1 MFADVRSDARL
12 TVKYTQCIF
21 DSLPW
26 FRTVFPCWPMP
37 LSACLL
43 GKFSMFQAEELV
55 MKMSSKIAGALL
67 TSALL
72 LSVLAPVHAQIVLKT
87 GHISPK
93 ASAEGIVVD
102 RFAALVK
109 EKTNGEV
116 LVEVFPSEQLG
127 PATAMIE
134 STILGNQDLYVGGN
148 VEFERFSPGLKALG
162 LNYAVESQ
170 EQFRKILKSPLWKE
184 MFVDPLDK
192 AGLAVVASDWERGPF
207 RVLIS
212 TKPVKNFDDLKGLK
226 LRIAPIDTW
235 RKSWTALG
243 TQVVVLPWNDVY
255 LGLQQGMIDA
265 VTAPANLLTAMKFT
279 EVAKYVARTDE
290 YWGVLTLVGN
300 KKKWASLKAEHRR
313 AITEAADQAGKEY
326 MRTADAEIERD
337 FASMKAKGVQY
348 TVLDLKPGAAKMR
361 PVIQDLEKEGF
372 IPAGIYE
379 RIRAVK

>member
-1 MFADVRSDARL
+1 
-12 TVKYTQCIF
+12 
-21 DSLPW
+21 
-26 FRTVFPCWPMP
+26 
-37 LSACLL
+37 
-43 GKFSMFQAEELV
+43 
-55 MKMSSKIAGALL
+55 MKMSSKIARALL
-67 TSALL
+67 TSALFCSIL
-72 LSVLAPVHAQIVLKT
+72 VPAHAQIILKA

-265 VTAPANLLTAMKFT
+265 VTAPANLLAAMKFT

>member
-1 MFADVRSDARL
+1 
-12 TVKYTQCIF
+12 
-21 DSLPW
+21 
-26 FRTVFPCWPMP
+26 
-37 LSACLL
+37 
-43 GKFSMFQAEELV
+43 
-55 MKMSSKIAGALL
+55 
-67 TSALL
+67 
-72 LSVLAPVHAQIVLKT
+72 
-87 GHISPK
+87 
-93 ASAEGIVVD
+93 
-102 RFAALVK
+102 
-109 EKTNGEV
+109 
-116 LVEVFPSEQLG
+116 
-127 PATAMIE
+127 
-134 STILGNQDLYVGGN
+134 VGGN

>member
-1 MFADVRSDARL
+1 M
-12 TVKYTQCIF
+12 
-21 DSLPW
+21 
-26 FRTVFPCWPMP
+26 
-37 LSACLL
+37 
-43 GKFSMFQAEELV
+43 
-55 MKMSSKIAGALL
+55 
-67 TSALL
+67 
-72 LSVLAPVHAQIVLKT
+72 
-87 GHISPK
+87 
-93 ASAEGIVVD
+93 
-102 RFAALVK
+102 
-109 EKTNGEV
+109 
-116 LVEVFPSEQLG
+116 FPSEQLG

-184 MFVDPLDK
+184 MFEDPLDK

-265 VTAPANLLTAMKFT
+265 VTAPANLLAAMKFT

-379 RIRAVK
+379 RIRAIK

>member
-1 MFADVRSDARL
+1 
-12 TVKYTQCIF
+12 
-21 DSLPW
+21 
-26 FRTVFPCWPMP
+26 
-37 LSACLL
+37 
-43 GKFSMFQAEELV
+43 
-55 MKMSSKIAGALL
+55 
-67 TSALL
+67 
-72 LSVLAPVHAQIVLKT
+72 
-87 GHISPK
+87 
-93 ASAEGIVVD
+93 
-102 RFAALVK
+102 
-109 EKTNGEV
+109 
-116 LVEVFPSEQLG
+116 
-127 PATAMIE
+127 
-134 STILGNQDLYVGGN
+134 
-148 VEFERFSPGLKALG
+148 
-162 LNYAVESQ
+162 
-170 EQFRKILKSPLWKE
+170 
-184 MFVDPLDK
+184 
-192 AGLAVVASDWERGPF
+192 
-207 RVLIS
+207 
-212 TKPVKNFDDLKGLK
+212 LK

>member
-1 MFADVRSDARL
+1 
-12 TVKYTQCIF
+12 
-21 DSLPW
+21 
-26 FRTVFPCWPMP
+26 
-37 LSACLL
+37 
-43 GKFSMFQAEELV
+43 
-55 MKMSSKIAGALL
+55 MKMSLKIAGALL

-243 TQVVVLPWNDVY
+243 TQVVVLPWNDCV
-255 LGLQQGMIDA
+255 
-265 VTAPANLLTAMKFT
+265 F
-279 EVAKYVARTDE
+279 
-290 YWGVLTLVGN
+290 
-300 KKKWASLKAEHRR
+300 RR
-313 AITEAADQAGKEY
+313 
-326 MRTADAEIERD
+326 
-337 FASMKAKGVQY
+337 S
-348 TVLDLKPGAAKMR
+348 
-361 PVIQDLEKEGF
+361 
-372 IPAGIYE
+372 
-379 RIRAVK
+379 